1 MCLILFAYHVH
12 PDYRLILAANRDE
25 FYDRPSAPADFW
37 SRHPQVLAGM
47 DLKEKGTW
55 LGVTKE
61 GKFAAITNYRDPA
74 SWKADAPSRGKLVSR
89 YLTGSAGPE
98 KYLRRM
104 VGRADAYN
112 GFNLLLGDGAD
123 LFVYSNRGDVHRL
136 SSGIYGLSNE
146 LLDTPWPKVRRGK
159 RLLEKALAKRGKELE
174 EALFDLLSDRA
185 VPPDGSLP
193 DTGIGLEWE
202 RLLAPM
208 FIKSPVYGTRSS
220 TLLLIGKNKRIK
232 LIEKTYNGEE
242 EPWLVSRFAF
252 PAEDR
257 TGKEVAS

>member
-25 FYDRPSAPADFW
+25 FYDRPTAPADFW
-37 SRHPQVLAGM
+37 SSHPQVLAGI

-55 LGVTKE
+55 LGVTRE

-89 YLTGSAGPE
+89 YLTESAGPE
-98 KYLRRM
+98 KYLRS
-104 VGRADAYN
+104 VVKKADVYN

-123 LFVYSNRGDVHRL
+123 LFVYSNRGDVRKL
-136 SSGIYGLSNE
+136 SPGIYGLSNE

-159 RLLEKALAKRGKELE
+159 QLLKKALAQKGKELE
-174 EALFDLLSDRA
+174 EALFDLLSDRL
-185 VPPDGSLP
+185 VPSDRNLP

-202 RLLAPM
+202 RLLASM
-208 FIKSPVYGTRSS
+208 FIKSPIYGTRSS
-220 TLLLIGKNKRIK
+220 TLLFIGKNRRVK
-232 LIEKTYNGEE
+232 LIEKIYNGEE
-242 EPWLVSRFAF
+242 EPWLVSRFSF
-252 PAEDR
+252 PAKGR
-257 TGKEVAS
+257 T

>member
-25 FYDRPSAPADFW
+25 FYDRPTAPADFW
-37 SRHPQVLAGM
+37 SSHPQVLAGI

-55 LGVTKE
+55 LGVTRE

-98 KYLRRM
+98 KYLRS
-104 VGRADAYN
+104 VVKKADVYN
-112 GFNLLLGDGAD
+112 GFNLLLGDGED
-123 LFVYSNRGDVHRL
+123 LFVYSNRGDVRKL
-136 SSGIYGLSNE
+136 SPGIYGLSNE

-159 RLLEKALAKRGKELE
+159 QLLKKALAQKGKELE
-174 EALFDLLSDRA
+174 ETLFDLLSDRL
-185 VPPDGSLP
+185 VPSDRNLP

-202 RLLAPM
+202 RLLSTM
-208 FIKSPVYGTRSS
+208 FITSPIYGTRSS
-220 TLLLIGKNKRIK
+220 TLLFIGKNRRVK
-232 LIEKTYNGEE
+232 LIEKIYNGEE
-242 EPWLVSRFAF
+242 EPWLVSRFSF
-252 PAEDR
+252 PAKGR
-257 TGKEVAS
+257 T

>member
-1 MCLILFAYHVH
+1 MCLILFAYNVH
-12 PDYRLILAANRDE
+12 SSCRLILAANRDE

-37 SRHPQVLAGM
+37 IRHPQVLAGM

-98 KYLRRM
+98 KYLRS
-104 VGRADAYN
+104 VVKKADVYN
-112 GFNLLLGDGAD
+112 GFNLLLGDGTD
-123 LFVYSNRGDVHRL
+123 LFVYSNRGDVRKL

-146 LLDTPWPKVRRGK
+146 FLDTPWPKVQRGK
-159 RLLEKALAKRGKELE
+159 KLLKKAMPQKGKELE
-174 EALFDLLSDRA
+174 EALFNLLSDRL
-185 VPPDGSLP
+185 VPPDRDLP
-193 DTGIGLEWE
+193 ETGIGLEWE
-202 RLLAPM
+202 RLLSTM

-220 TLLLIGKNKRIK
+220 ALLFIGKNKRVK
-232 LIEKTYNGEE
+232 LMEKIYNGGQD
-242 EPWLVSRFAF
+242 PWLVSRFSFLAKG
-252 PAEDR
+252 R
-257 TGKEVAS
+257 T

>member
-1 MCLILFAYHVH
+1 MCLILFAYNVH

-37 SRHPQVLAGM
+37 TSHPQVLAGK

-74 SWKADAPSRGKLVSR
+74 SWKEGAPSRGRLVSR

-98 KYLRRM
+98 KYLRN
-104 VGRADAYN
+104 VVKKADVYN

-123 LFVYSNRGDVHRL
+123 LFVYSNRGNVRNL
-136 SSGIYGLSNE
+136 SAGIYGLSNE
-146 LLDTPWPKVRRGK
+146 LLDTRWPKVQRGK
-159 RLLEKALAKRGKELE
+159 QLLKRALAKKGKELE
-174 EALFDLLSDRA
+174 GALFDLLADRA
-185 VPPDGSLP
+185 VPADRDLP

-202 RLLAPM
+202 RLLSTM

-232 LIEKTYNGEE
+232 LIEKNYNGEE
-242 EPWLVSRFAF
+242 DPWLVSRFSFLAKG
-252 PAEDR
+252 R
-257 TGKEVAS
+257 T

>member
-12 PDYRLILAANRDE
+12 PDYSLILAANRDE
-25 FYDRPSAPADFW
+25 FYDRPTAPADFW
-37 SRHPQVLAGM
+37 SSHPQVLAGI

-55 LGVTKE
+55 LGVTRE

-98 KYLRRM
+98 KYLRS
-104 VGRADAYN
+104 VVKKADVYN

-123 LFVYSNRGDVHRL
+123 LFVYSNRGDVRKL
-136 SSGIYGLSNE
+136 SPGIYGLSNE

-159 RLLEKALAKRGKELE
+159 QLLKKALAQKGKELE
-174 EALFDLLSDRA
+174 ETLFDLLSDRL
-185 VPPDGSLP
+185 VPSDRNLP

-202 RLLAPM
+202 RLLSTM
-208 FIKSPVYGTRSS
+208 FITSPIYGTRSS
-220 TLLLIGKNKRIK
+220 TLLFIGKNRRVK
-232 LIEKTYNGEE
+232 LIEKIYNGEE
-242 EPWLVSRFAF
+242 EPWLVSRFSF
-252 PAEDR
+252 PAKGR
-257 TGKEVAS
+257 T